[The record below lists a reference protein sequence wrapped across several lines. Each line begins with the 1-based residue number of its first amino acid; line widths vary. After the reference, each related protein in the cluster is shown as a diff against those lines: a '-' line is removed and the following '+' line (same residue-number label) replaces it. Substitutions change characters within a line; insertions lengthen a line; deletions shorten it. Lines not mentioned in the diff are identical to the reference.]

1 MLNLKGG
8 ESMEEM
14 KSRVNFLGT
23 ANFSNF
29 KATSNP
35 SFHKATLRIM
45 AIDKIANKYKFT
57 EKSVENALSSI
68 DNVPL
73 ATFFDERANNLGDH
87 DNRMREGQRTYG
99 VGTIAE
105 SCEKWIEEVEENGVV
120 DKYLSSEVILWKR
133 QEKEYDF
140 IRRHKELSVSMEVQP
155 TKAYRNKDGII
166 VVEDF
171 YFTAV
176 TILGIGI
183 NPAFGGASITF
194 SQQDE
199 QYQQM
204 MTELKEFENGGFSM
218 EENQIVNEPITTP
231 EPTEPIVE
239 PNKPTEPVT
248 EEPKVQEDTKT
259 EPIAEPVAEPKV
271 EPDKVDYKAQMEQM
285 EVEYSKTIRD
295 LTQEKDTLSQQI
307 QTLASEKTALEEE
320 LNSLREYKNTIE
332 KEQRTNAQNE
342 VLERYADLKDYE
354 GYEDL
359 MGRLDTLSAEE
370 LENNLLILL
379 GRAERAKRE
388 KQRGNKPTQAKINI
402 TTANSQQVTQVHP
415 RYGII

>member
-1 MLNLKGG
+1 
-8 ESMEEM
+8 MEEL
-14 KSRVNFLGT
+14 KTRVRFITNAT
-23 ANFSNF
+23 FSNF

-45 AIDKIANKYKFT
+45 AIDKLANKYKFT
-57 EKSVENALSSI
+57 EKSVERALGSI

-73 ATFFDERANNLGDH
+73 ATFFDEQTNNLGNH
-87 DNRMREGQRTYG
+87 DGQMQKGQRTYG
-99 VGTIAE
+99 VGVIAE

-155 TKAYRNKDGII
+155 TEAYRTKDGII

-218 EENQIVNEPITTP
+218 EDNQNVNEPINPTP
-231 EPTEPIVE
+231 EPNEPE
-239 PNKPTEPVT
+239 NKPTEPVA
-248 EEPKVQEDTKT
+248 EPQSQEGAKT
-259 EPIAEPVAEPKV
+259 EPNG

-307 QTLASEKTALEEE
+307 QTLTSEKSSLEEE
-320 LNSLREYKNTIE
+320 LTSLREYKNTIE
-332 KEQRTNAQNE
+332 KEQRESAQNE

-354 GYEDL
+354 GYDDL
-359 MGRLDTLSAEE
+359 MTRLDTMSADE
-370 LENNLLILL
+370 LESNLIILF

-388 KQRGNKPTQAKINI
+388 KQRGNKPTQAKLNI
-402 TTANSQQVTQVHP
+402 TTANNQQATQVNP

>member
-8 ESMEEM
+8 ESMEEL
-14 KSRVNFLGT
+14 KTRVSFMGT
-23 ANFSNF
+23 ATFSNF

-45 AIDKIANKYKFT
+45 AIDKIAKKYKFT
-57 EKSVENALSSI
+57 EKSVESAIGSI

-73 ATFFDERANNLGDH
+73 ATYFDERSNNLGDH
-87 DNRMREGQRTYG
+87 DEQMKDGRRTYG

-105 SCEKWIEEVEENGVV
+105 SCKKWIEEVEDNGIV

-155 TKAYRNKDGII
+155 TKAYRTKDGII

-218 EENQIVNEPITTP
+218 EDNQNVNEPINPTS
-231 EPTEPIVE
+231 EPTEPTE
-239 PNKPTEPVT
+239 PVSEPTEPV
-248 EEPKVQEDTKT
+248 EPQSQEGTKT
-259 EPIAEPVAEPKV
+259 EPEGESA
-271 EPDKVDYKAQMEQM
+271 KVDYKAQMEQM

-307 QTLASEKTALEEE
+307 QTLTSEKSSLEEE

-354 GYEDL
+354 GYDDL
-359 MGRLDTLSAEE
+359 MTRLDTMSADE
-370 LENNLLILL
+370 LESNLIILF

-388 KQRGNKPTQAKINI
+388 KQRGNKPTQAKLNI
-402 TTANSQQVTQVHP
+402 TTANNQQVAQVNP